1 MARPKT
7 HSERTIILERII
19 GLVKEQ
25 GRITT
30 NDVVAMFGV
39 HRTTAEKYLQIAL
52 ERGGFIRHGRCGI
65 FRDQRA
71 VIDYDLRRYSS
82 SQVTGFSALPVLE
95 KSPVMQVYG
104 ASKMSINKGEPNEQ
118 HRQTGA
124 S

>member
-7 HSERTIILERII
+7 HSERMIILERII

-52 ERGGFIRHGRCGI
+52 VRGGFIRHGRCGV

-71 VIDYDLRRYSS
+71 VIDYDL
-82 SQVTGFSALPVLE
+82 
-95 KSPVMQVYG
+95 
-104 ASKMSINKGEPNEQ
+104 
-118 HRQTGA
+118 
-124 S
+124 

>member
-7 HSERTIILERII
+7 HSERMIILERII

-52 ERGGFIRHGRCGI
+52 VRGGFTRYARGRS
-65 FRDQRA
+65 FARTSVPAPSAKNRPEKLA
-71 VIDYDLRRYSS
+71 KPRNVRRNP
-82 SQVTGFSALPVLE
+82 FSAPLRKNNAP
-95 KSPVMQVYG
+95 PG
-104 ASKMSINKGEPNEQ
+104 ASGKPRLS
-118 HRQTGA
+118 R
-124 S
+124 